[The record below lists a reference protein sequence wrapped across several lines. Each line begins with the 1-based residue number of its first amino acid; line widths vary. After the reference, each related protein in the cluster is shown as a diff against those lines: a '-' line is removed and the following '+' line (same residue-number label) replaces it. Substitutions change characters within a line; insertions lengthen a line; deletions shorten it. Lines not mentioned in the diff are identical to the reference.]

1 MSEFVKE
8 IDYSQ
13 LKEIVAKEGKV
24 LIDFFATW
32 CGPCKMLAPVLDK
45 VAAEIKDVTFVKV
58 DIDKNVQAAEEYG
71 VQVIPMLILT
81 ENGAIRAREQGF
93 MPEAELR
100 AFVAR

>member
-8 IDYSQ
+8 ISSAE
-13 LKEIVAKEGKV
+13 LKEVTAQGGKV

-45 VAAEIKDVTFVKV
+45 VAAGEKDVTFVKV
-58 DIDKNVQAAEEYG
+58 DIDKNVDAAEAYG
-71 VQVIPMLILT
+71 VQVIPTLVLVK
-81 ENGAIRAREQGF
+81 NGEAVAKEMGF

-100 AFVAR
+100 KFVEQ

>member
-13 LKEIVAKEGKV
+13 LKETVAKEDKV

-32 CGPCKMLAPVLDK
+32 CGPCKMLAPVIDK
-45 VAAEIKDVTFVKV
+45 VASKTEGVTFVKV
-58 DIDKNVQAAEEYG
+58 DIDKNVEAAAEYG
-71 VQVIPMLILT
+71 VQVIPTLVLV
-81 ENGAIRAREQGF
+81 EKGEVKAREQGF
-93 MPEAELR
+93 MPEAALQ